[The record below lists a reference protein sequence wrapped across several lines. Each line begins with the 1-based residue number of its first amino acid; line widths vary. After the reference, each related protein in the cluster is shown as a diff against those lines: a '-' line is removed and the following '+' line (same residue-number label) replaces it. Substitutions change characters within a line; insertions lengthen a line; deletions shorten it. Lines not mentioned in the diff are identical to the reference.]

1 MNLYSISLKRCG
13 QAFSKG
19 LLPRLTMVFLI
30 ITLALGITPTHAQVH
45 IHHHYL
51 PLVFNPVRPCPF
63 DAMVNGGFEQD
74 DTGWT
79 LRSDGTGHKAHDLIG
94 SIDEGFS
101 PFQGVFAAQLGAYE
115 GVQDSIR
122 QPVII
127 PYQGVLSYYWKMFSH
142 EPDPINYDDFFVYL
156 LNPDGTYLDILA
168 WHDNLDPE
176 DVWMQ
181 DVFDLSAYAGQPVIL
196 VFYSYNDNNFDTK
209 FDIDEV
215 RLCGQG
221 D

>member
-1 MNLYSISLKRCG
+1 MSAKSNSLKSGRK
-13 QAFSKG
+13 AYFKG
-19 LLPRLTMVFLI
+19 WLVRLSLVILVC
-30 ITLALGITPTHAQVH
+30 ALVWAIAPARAQVH
-45 IHHHYL
+45 IHHQYL

-79 LRSDGTGHKAHDLIG
+79 LRSDGTGYKAHDLIG

-101 PFQGVFAAQLGAYE
+101 PFQGVYAARLGSYE

-122 QPVII
+122 QAVLI
-127 PYQGVLSYYWKMFSH
+127 PNQGVLSFYWKMISY

-156 LNPDGTYLDILA
+156 LNPDGTYLAILA
-168 WHDNLDPE
+168 WHDNRDPE
-176 DVWMQ
+176 DIWMQ
-181 DVFDLSAYAGQPVIL
+181 DVFDLSEYAGKPVIL
-196 VFYSYNDNNFDTK
+196 VFYSYNDNNYFTK

-215 RLCGQG
+215 RLCGQQ